1 MKRTPRQDDA
11 GAEPS
16 FRSIPGLVPTD
27 TPGVYLNSL
36 RIPVNAAGV
45 ALTFLQVKKL
55 DADRFEAVIG
65 EPVDTPAKFL
75 KAVSLDPRMGMGVR
89 IDAAK
94 AAAPYT
100 DRKMPVGV
108 DGGLDAAGKAVPLF
122 DHSRVDHMS
131 SEDIK
136 ALLALLKKNG
146 AAGV

>member
-1 MKRTPRQDDA
+1 MKRPPKNDED
-11 GAEPS
+11 GSEPA
-16 FRSIPGLVPTD
+16 FRSISGLVPTD

-45 ALTFLQVKKL
+45 ALTFLQVKSL
-55 DADRFEAVIG
+55 DEDRFAAVIG
-65 EPVDTPAKFL
+65 EAADTPAKFL
-75 KAVSLDPRMGMGVR
+75 KAVSLDPRIGMATR

-100 DRKMPVGV
+100 DRKMPVAV
-108 DGGLDAAGKAVPLF
+108 DGGVDASGKSVPLF